1 MIGWQRKME
10 KTMKLVIILMNCSV
24 KKKKLILTE
33 VKECLEEEQQSKEL
47 EDNVNWQQRYWPRK
61 QLTHNRN
68 VTLTVY

>member
-24 KKKKLILTE
+24 KKKKLILTQ

-47 EDNVNWQQRYWPRK
+47 EDNVN
-61 QLTHNRN
+61 
-68 VTLTVY
+68 